1 MRLLR
6 LFVNMP
12 HLVKGHLRF
21 TDEDFMYYDLCI
33 IMNLKNN
40 QNNEKV
46 KNKELNSLIKKYKMN
61 VTKMMNLLQ
70 DQDHDHDHDQDQDH
84 DQDHDQDQDHLI
96 LKEQFKKTLNAF
108 TYLAAKKNISLNE
121 LLAE

>member
-1 MRLLR
+1 
-6 LFVNMP
+6 MP

-21 TDEDFMYYDLCI
+21 TDEDFMYYDLCNN
-33 IMNLKNN
+33 MNLKNN

-46 KNKELNSLIKKYKMN
+46 KNKELSSLIENYKKN
-61 VTKMMNLLQ
+61 VIKMMNLLQ
-70 DQDHDHDHDQDQDH
+70 DQDQDQDQG
-84 DQDHDQDQDHLI
+84 QDII

-121 LLAE
+121 LLIE

>member
-1 MRLLR
+1 LR

-21 TDEDFMYYDLCI
+21 TDEDHDLFI
-33 IMNLKNN
+33 NMNLKNN
-40 QNNEKV
+40 ENNEKV

-70 DQDHDHDHDQDQDH
+70 DHDQAYDQDQDI
-84 DQDHDQDQDHLI
+84 I

-121 LLAE
+121 LLLVE